1 MILFYFTLCCYRW
14 EENVDDDEDF
24 GASKKRPSPKNSD
37 AEATPSTKA
46 KPAKKPKKAA
56 AAKKPAA
63 KKAAPAKKKTTS
75 VCDLSD
81 SEMSF
86 AGDSDDDDSAA
97 EDEVMEVAPRARSR
111 RANVVRKTYTLSD
124 SEESDAE
131 SDFSFDD

>member
-1 MILFYFTLCCYRW
+1 M
-14 EENVDDDEDF
+14 
-24 GASKKRPSPKNSD
+24 
-37 AEATPSTKA
+37 
-46 KPAKKPKKAA
+46 
-56 AAKKPAA
+56 
-63 KKAAPAKKKTTS
+63 
-75 VCDLSD
+75 CDLSD

-111 RANVVRKTYTLSD
+111 RGNVVRKTYTLSD

>member
-1 MILFYFTLCCYRW
+1 VF
-14 EENVDDDEDF
+14 EDF